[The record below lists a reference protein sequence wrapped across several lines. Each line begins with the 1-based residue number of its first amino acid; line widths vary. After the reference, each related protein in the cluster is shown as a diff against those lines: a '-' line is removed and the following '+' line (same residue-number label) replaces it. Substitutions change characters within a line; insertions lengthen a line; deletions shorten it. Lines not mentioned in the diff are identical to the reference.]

1 MLTIDDLHARLVDA
15 REFYVSLGWDGRECA
30 IMRNPF
36 EPYIRLACDTG
47 AIDYRIVRGFIHR
60 ETFGQFSKLIEFV
73 DTDSADSITYN
84 NTLCH
89 NRRLLAHS
97 A

>member
-15 REFYVSLGWDGRECA
+15 REFYVGIGWNPADCQ

-36 EPYIRLACDTG
+36 EPYIRLASDTG
-47 AIDYRIVRGFIHR
+47 AIDYRIVRGIVHR
-60 ETFGQFSKLIEFV
+60 ETFGHWSKLVEFV
-73 DTDSADSITYN
+73 DLDSKDSIEYN
-84 NTLCH
+84 NLIVR
-89 NRRLLAHS
+89 NRLKLARS